1 LYLLNEEKVIPLSI
15 TPVSELIEEI
25 MAEAN
30 KSVNYTPELTQK
42 IVEMYKEVGNEGI
55 EQIAEIFNRPIRSI
69 RSKLVREGVYVATP
83 KGAAVKA
90 EGPSK
95 KELLRT
101 LEAKGFETE
110 GFEGATKT
118 ALTRLL
124 GLVAN

>member
-1 LYLLNEEKVIPLSI
+1 
-15 TPVSELIEEI
+15 

-30 KSVNYTPELTQK
+30 YTAELTEK
-42 IVEMYKEVGNEGI
+42 IIEMYKEVGNEGI
-55 EQIAEIFNRPIRSI
+55 EQIAETFGKPVRSI

-83 KGAAVKA
+83 KGAVAKA

-95 KELLRT
+95 KELLRA

-110 GFEGATKT
+110 GFEGATKV
-118 ALTRLL
+118 ALSRLL